1 MFASIGISLGYATA
15 LLSLLASI
23 PQFIEMLK
31 TGRIDRLPTSYWV
44 LWTHSV
50 TLWVLYAIL
59 IGNIGI
65 IIVQVLSLA
74 LTVVLFRFVLKH
86 RRIQK

>member
-31 TGRIDRLPTSYWV
+31 TGHTDRLPTSYWV

-50 TLWVLYAIL
+50 ALWVIYAIL
-59 IGNIGI
+59 VGNIGI
-65 IIVQVLSLA
+65 IIAQVLSLA
-74 LTVVLFRFVLKH
+74 LTVALSRFISKH